1 VILTLA
7 VAVDA
12 NVLVYERM
20 RDEFRH
26 GRSLILALDG
36 GYRLALPSII
46 DANIT
51 TLISAMIMYL
61 LGSGPVKGFALTLMV
76 GVFTSVFTALLVT
89 QLLIGWWFRLARPKV
104 LPIGKDRGWWPVSRL
119 LPHDTKFRFTRL
131 APFAAIFSAVLVLGS
146 VASFATL
153 KLNLGIDFKGGTVIE
168 AVTPG
173 PAPLAGYRAT
183 LDQMGLRPEVQ
194 GFGAPN
200 DAMIKFLPKSN
211 VDANQQATDVK
222 TRLAQQFPGIQFRST
237 EVVGAKV
244 SGELFRSG
252 FTALAI
258 AIALMLAYLWFR
270 FGLQQGLGAVLAVF
284 HDIVLTLGLLS
295 LFQIEF
301 SMTSIAALLTVI
313 GYSMNEKVITFDR
326 LKENLR
332 KYRRTP
338 LREVIDLSENERWS
352 RTLITGTTA
361 LLALGG
367 MLFIKSANLFP
378 LAFTMVFG
386 IVIGTY
392 SSIYVA
398 LPVLLVWGVKR
409 GDEDAKPI
417 PPPSGAQRAAA
428 QVRRS

>member
-1 VILTLA
+1 
-7 VAVDA
+7 
-12 NVLVYERM
+12 
-20 RDEFRH
+20 
-26 GRSLILALDG
+26 
-36 GYRLALPSII
+36 
-46 DANIT
+46 
-51 TLISAMIMYL
+51 
-61 LGSGPVKGFALTLMV
+61 MV
-76 GVFTSVFTALLVT
+76 
-89 QLLIGWWFRLARPKV
+89 
-104 LPIGKDRGWWPVSRL
+104 
-119 LPHDTKFRFTRL
+119 
-131 APFAAIFSAVLVLGS
+131 
-146 VASFATL
+146 SFATL
-153 KLNLGIDFKGGTVIE
+153 KLNLGIDFKGGVVIE

-173 PAPLAGYRAT
+173 PAPLAGYRAS
-183 LDQMGLRPEVQ
+183 LDAMGLRPEVQ
-194 GFGAPN
+194 GFGAAN
-200 DAMIKFLPKSN
+200 DAMIKFLPKPN
-211 VDANQQATDVK
+211 VDPGQQASEVK
-222 TRLAQQFPGIQFRST
+222 ARLSQQFPGIQFRGT
-237 EVVGAKV
+237 EVVGSKV

-258 AIALMLAYLWFR
+258 AIGLMLAYLWFR

-284 HDIVLTLGLLS
+284 HDLVLTVGLLS
-295 LFQIEF
+295 LFQVEF

-352 RTLITGTTA
+352 RTLITGATA

-367 MLFIKSANLFP
+367 MLFISSANLFP

-409 GDEDAKPI
+409 GEEDAKPLT
-417 PPPSGAQRAAA
+417 PPGGAKPRTGG
-428 QVRRS
+428 